1 MTNFYIAIYIVMV
14 TFTILV
20 PFYLLGRLWFAFS
33 PYVINYYSKEKA
45 NWYNDWNTQRFLI
58 VLILFLASLALSIFW
73 GGKILAEIQTMKI
86 DFTQILFYILL
97 QILATILFEVKM
109 EHPFKPIQA
118 FKKFK
123 ENSYNER
130 FEFREKQNTA
140 DIIEKNSKEIKEEI
154 SKGSR
159 TISDEL
165 QRQGES
171 LTETNE
177 LAKLNNKILQE
188 SDFAFEIKKNSN
200 LAIADII
207 RDYFISEDSEMVLSD
222 FLLRKKKSGK
232 ILFTKPARNGVSVQP
247 ILGFFSTFT
256 NVIENCKL
264 NIITQ
269 AETVKIINTI
279 SSAKDRLGN
288 VVEDP
293 VNAKNLSK
301 YLSGGDFQEEI

>member
-33 PYVINYYSKEKA
+33 PFAINYYSKEKA

-73 GGKILAEIQTMKI
+73 GGKILEEIQTEQI
-86 DFTQILFYILL
+86 DFTQILFCILV
-97 QILATILFEVKM
+97 QILATILFEMKM

-130 FEFREKQNTA
+130 FEFREKQNTV
-140 DIIEKNSKEIKEEI
+140 DIIKNNSKEIKEEI
-154 SKGSR
+154 SKGF
-159 TISDEL
+159 L
-165 QRQGES
+165 RQEQTLS
-171 LTETNE
+171 EANE

-188 SDFAFEIKKNSN
+188 SEFAFEIKNNPN
-200 LAIADII
+200 LAIADIMQ
-207 RDYFISEDSEMVLSD
+207 DYFISKDSEKALSD

-232 ILFTKPARNGVSVQP
+232 ILFTKPARNGVRVQP
-247 ILGFFSTFT
+247 ILDFFSTFT
-256 NVIENCKL
+256 NVIENCRL
-264 NIITQ
+264 NTTTQ
-269 AETVKIINTI
+269 AETVKIINSV
-279 SSAKDRLGN
+279 SSARDRLGN
-288 VVEDP
+288 IVEDP

-301 YLSGGDFQEEI
+301 YLSGGGFREEI

>member
-130 FEFREKQNTA
+130 FEFREKQTPR
-140 DIIEKNSKEIKEEI
+140 I
-154 SKGSR
+154 
-159 TISDEL
+159 
-165 QRQGES
+165 
-171 LTETNE
+171 
-177 LAKLNNKILQE
+177 
-188 SDFAFEIKKNSN
+188 
-200 LAIADII
+200 
-207 RDYFISEDSEMVLSD
+207 
-222 FLLRKKKSGK
+222 
-232 ILFTKPARNGVSVQP
+232 
-247 ILGFFSTFT
+247 
-256 NVIENCKL
+256 
-264 NIITQ
+264 
-269 AETVKIINTI
+269 
-279 SSAKDRLGN
+279 
-288 VVEDP
+288 
-293 VNAKNLSK
+293 
-301 YLSGGDFQEEI
+301 